1 MTYSPFLLLH
11 IAGGILAIIS
21 GFAAVFVRKG
31 SPLHRA
37 TGNVFTISMLCM
49 ATGGAYLALLKWQE
63 INIVAGVFTVYLVS
77 TAWLVV
83 KRRNGKP
90 GRLELGLVFVALA
103 VSVFCVVLGWQVAHR
118 TVARHGDGPTAMYF
132 IIAAIA
138 FLSATGDVRML
149 LRGGVTGAQR
159 MVRHLWR
166 MNFALFVATASFF
179 VGGGARNGIRARLF
193 TKAVRATHLPSV
205 PVFLV
210 LILMIYWVIRVK
222 FGKQYKRGG
231 ELRPRRSEQMP
242 SIPGSAATAGGS
254 Q

>member
-11 IAGGILAIIS
+11 IAGGMLAILS

-31 SPLHRA
+31 SPLHRT
-37 TGNVFTISMLCM
+37 TGNVFTVSMLCM
-49 ATGGAYLALLKWQE
+49 ATGGAYLAFLKWQE
-63 INIVAGVFTVYLVS
+63 INIIAGVFTIYLVS

-90 GRLELGLVFVALA
+90 GRLEFGLLLVALA
-103 VSVFCVVLGWQVAHR
+103 VSVFCMTLGWQVAHP
-118 TVARHGDGPTAMYF
+118 TTGHKSGDPAAMYF
-132 IIAAIA
+132 IFGTIT

-166 MNFALFVATASFF
+166 MNFSLFIATASFF
-179 VGGGARNGIRARLF
+179 VGGGARNGLRARLF
-193 TKAVRATHLPSV
+193 TKAVKATHLPPV

-222 FGKQYKRGG
+222 FGKQYKRSG
-231 ELRPRRSEQMP
+231 ESRPQRETQMP
-242 SIPGSAATAGGS
+242 PITGNTATAGGS